1 MPSTRLQRARTKFRV
16 LLPWRRLMPHRTVR
30 RKVRGVDLY
39 MPWSHALPDYSLG
52 ASTYGLNLVEL
63 ADSLAHR
70 ANGEFGFVD
79 IGANIGDSALQ
90 VLNRVDGKALCV
102 EGDDYWQRYLR
113 MNTGEDPRVTIEEVM
128 LSPSSV
134 ESAGVSA
141 RRQCGTTTFVP
152 DDQADGSTTWLSVDD
167 LRDRNPEFAA
177 ARLIKTDTDGY
188 DPVLV
193 PTLARAW
200 SQSGPVLFFEF
211 DPTLAREVGTD
222 PDRLWGDL
230 ADLGYSRLAVWDDTG
245 DPLGQLDVAEAPE
258 AATGLEPRPRELG
271 YSFWDVA
278 AAREDDAE
286 AASAFDE
293 LVGTA
298 FDPSGLSARG
308 AAAIATAGSR

>member
-16 LLPWRRLMPHRTVR
+16 LMPWRRLMPHRTVR
-30 RKVRGVDLY
+30 RQVRGVDLY

-52 ASTYGLNLVEL
+52 ASTYGLNLIEL
-63 ADSLAHR
+63 ADALAGGSDGQFR
-70 ANGEFGFVD
+70 FVD

-90 VLNRVDGKALCV
+90 ILDRVDGKALCV
-102 EGDDYWQRYLR
+102 EGDEYWQRYLR
-113 MNTGEDPRVTIEEVM
+113 MNTGKDPRVTIEEVM
-128 LSPSSV
+128 LSP
-134 ESAGVSA
+134 AGTQGGGVTA
-141 RRQCGTTTFVP
+141 RRSYGTTTFVQ
-152 DDQADGSTTWLSVDD
+152 DDQADESATWVSVDD
-167 LRDRNPEFAA
+167 LRERNPDFAN

-193 PTLARAW
+193 PALARAW

-222 PDRLWGDL
+222 PDRLWGEL

-278 AAREDDAE
+278 ACRGDDGE

-293 LVGTA
+293 LVGAA
-298 FDPSGLSARG
+298 FDPSGVSAARG
-308 AAAIATAGSR
+308 GARATAGSR

>member
-1 MPSTRLQRARTKFRV
+1 
-16 LLPWRRLMPHRTVR
+16 MPHRTVR

-52 ASTYGLNLVEL
+52 GSTYGLNLIEL
-63 ADSLAHR
+63 ADALAR
-70 ANGEFGFVD
+70 RGTGELRFVD

-102 EGDDYWQRYLR
+102 EGDEYWQRYLR
-113 MNTGEDPRVTIEEVM
+113 MNTGQDPRVTIEEVM
-128 LSPSSV
+128 LSSAST
-134 ESAGVSA
+134 EGAGVTA
-141 RRQCGTTTFVP
+141 RRSYGTTTFVQ
-152 DDQADGSTTWLSVDD
+152 DDEADGNTTWVSVDD
-167 LRDRNPEFAA
+167 LRDRNQDFAE

-188 DPVLV
+188 DPILV
-193 PTLARAW
+193 PALARAW
-200 SQSGPVLFFEF
+200 AESGPVLFFEF

-222 PDRLWGDL
+222 PDRLWGEL
-230 ADLGYSRLAVWDDTG
+230 ADLGYTRLAIWDDTG
-245 DPLGQLDVAEAPE
+245 DPLGQLGVDEAPE

-278 AAREDDAE
+278 AARGDDAE
-286 AASAFDE
+286 AAAAFDE

-308 AAAIATAGSR
+308 GAATATAGSR